1 MNIYYLFSEQAS
13 VSSDSYLT
21 VPAKMG
27 ADIEIWIYSR
37 SGRLISHSEGKSQ
50 SDKYVCLCSDKNKAD
65 SASIVVVHIGDENF
79 VYKTKKAWVNQAFLV
94 LYACFAGK
102 LCIKADS
109 K

>member
-37 SGRLISHSEGKSQ
+37 SGRLISHSEGKSH
-50 SDKYVCLCSDKNKAD
+50 SDTYVCLCSDKNKAD

-79 VYKTKKAWVNQAFLV
+79 VYKIKKA
-94 LYACFAGK
+94 
-102 LCIKADS
+102 
-109 K
+109 